1 MTKKRMKSNGIREI
15 DGWIKDLN
23 SRITHQEEEITRLQ
37 LQTQSLQKLTLELVY
52 TLDMMQNNI
61 ELNNSL
67 MQMHNHLFLRTYA
80 KP

>member
-1 MTKKRMKSNGIREI
+1 MMKKKTKLSGIREI
-15 DGWIKDLN
+15 DGWIKALN

-37 LQTQSLQKLTLELVY
+37 LQSQSLQKLVYEVVY
-52 TLDMMQNNI
+52 TLDMLQNNL